1 MKFRKKPVEVEAIQL
16 AVLNWKEIEEWSGR
30 RAIANG
36 NWKHENDILGM
47 SIKTLEGVMFAEI
60 GDWII
65 RGIKG
70 EYYPCK
76 PDIFEATYEA
86 VK

>member
-1 MKFRKKPVEVEAIQL
+1 MKNYRKKPVVIQAEQWWKFGDVPEAHIQPL
-16 AVLNWKEIEEWSGR
+16 KPGSDKGYIE
-30 RAIANG
+30 
-36 NWKHENDILGM
+36 
-47 SIKTLEGVMFAEI
+47 TLEGGHEVTP

-65 RGIKG
+65 RGVKG